1 MTAVQESLG
10 STRPAFE
17 PDDAKRVVGD
27 PLLSVRNI
35 SVRFGSI
42 IALDGVS
49 FDVAPGHIVGLI
61 GPNGAGKTT
70 LFGLISGGLRPD
82 SGSITYLGQDITR
95 LGAAE
100 RCRLGIARS
109 FQVPHPFGGM
119 SVYENLLVGAIFGSG
134 ESERASACRCGEIL
148 EQTGLAAKAN
158 APAGTLRLLDRKR
171 LEMAR
176 ALATKP
182 RLLLLDEIAGGLT
195 EEECHQLV
203 ATVRDLH
210 RGGVAIIWIEHVVH
224 ALLSVVDRLVV
235 LNYGQ
240 KVGEGEPREIMAS
253 DTVQQI
259 YMGIDENANAAA

>member
-1 MTAVQESLG
+1 VSDLLNIAGVSKSFGALKVTDNVDL
-10 STRPAFE
+10 
-17 PDDAKRVVGD
+17 VVGKTD
-27 PLLSVRNI
+27 AI
-35 SVRFGSI
+35 GI
-42 IALDGVS
+42 
-49 FDVAPGHIVGLI
+49 I

-82 SGSITYLGQDITR
+82 SGSITYLGQDITP

-134 ESERASACRCGEIL
+134 ETERASARLCGEIL
-148 EQTGLAAKAN
+148 ERTGLAAKAN
-158 APAGTLRLLDRKR
+158 APASSLRLLDRKR

-176 ALATKP
+176 ALATSP

-210 RGGVAIIWIEHVVH
+210 GSGVAIIWIEHVVH

-259 YMGIDENANAAA
+259 YMGIDENAAAAA

>member
-1 MTAVQESLG
+1 MS
-10 STRPAFE
+10 
-17 PDDAKRVVGD
+17 D
-27 PLLSVRNI
+27 LLNI
-35 SVRFGSI
+35 
-42 IALDGVS
+42 AGVS
-49 FDVAPGHIVGLI
+49 KSFGALRVTDNVDLIVGKTDAIGII

-82 SGSITYLGQDITR
+82 CGSITYLGQDITP
-95 LGAAE
+95 LGASQ

-109 FQVPHPFGGM
+109 FQIPHPFGGM

-134 ESERASACRCGEIL
+134 ESERASARRCGEIL

-158 APAGTLRLLDRKR
+158 APAGSLRLLDRKR

-176 ALATKP
+176 ALATRP

-203 ATVRDLH
+203 ATVRDIH
-210 RGGVAIIWIEHVVH
+210 RSGVAIIWIEHVVH

-240 KVGEGEPREIMAS
+240 KVGEGEPCAIMAS

-259 YMGIDENANAAA
+259 YMGIDENAVAAA

>member
-1 MTAVQESLG
+1 VSDLLNIAGVSKSFGALKVTDNVDL
-10 STRPAFE
+10 
-17 PDDAKRVVGD
+17 VVGETD
-27 PLLSVRNI
+27 AI
-35 SVRFGSI
+35 GI
-42 IALDGVS
+42 
-49 FDVAPGHIVGLI
+49 I

-82 SGSITYLGQDITR
+82 SGSITYLRQDITP

-158 APAGTLRLLDRKR
+158 APAGSLRLLDRKR

-176 ALATKP
+176 ALATRP

-203 ATVRDLH
+203 ATVRDIH
-210 RGGVAIIWIEHVVH
+210 RSGVAIIWIEHVVH

-259 YMGIDENANAAA
+259 YMGIDENADAAA